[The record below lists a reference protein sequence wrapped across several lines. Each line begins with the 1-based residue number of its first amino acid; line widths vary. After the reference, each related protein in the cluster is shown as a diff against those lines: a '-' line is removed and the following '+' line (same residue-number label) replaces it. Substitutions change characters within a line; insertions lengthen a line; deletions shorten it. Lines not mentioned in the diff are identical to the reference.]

1 VTPSTFV
8 DLKPFHSIRTMSSQ
22 PAVGFGASL
31 TQAIT
36 SIVPSPTATLYESGV
51 RLVIYGLVLVL
62 VIGVVLILI
71 DSLYPFLPMNPIG
84 PSQEARAVKTF
95 WVNSAYTN
103 DENLVVPSSK
113 SPTVSP
119 SNWSVSIQLM
129 VGAVSPSA
137 FYKHIVHRGSNPA
150 RLPTGATAGAS
161 GHAGIQASD
170 LPSVSGIPSPSDA
183 TYTTTGLPGVMNP
196 GIFLD
201 KSTNDIH
208 VFIHTVTTEGG
219 QSVLLLESMTI
230 TDVPLGTPLTLGIVC
245 NGRTLEVYLN
255 CRLYSTQLLKGTPY
269 LPKADNQWFGRYGIA
284 PMSGLI
290 QNLQLWDAAIGS
302 SDYMAMCGIGSFKKN

>member
-1 VTPSTFV
+1 MAFIGY
-8 DLKPFHSIRTMSSQ
+8 LKPFHSIRTMSSQ

-84 PSQEARAVKTF
+84 PSQEARAVKT
-95 WVNSAYTN
+95 
-103 DENLVVPSSK
+103 
-113 SPTVSP
+113 VSP

-150 RLPTGATAGAS
+150 GLPTGATAGAS

-219 QSVLLLESMTI
+219 QNVLLLESMTI
-230 TDVPLGTPLTLGIVC
+230 TDIPLGTPLTLGVVC

-284 PMSGLI
+284 PLSGLV

-302 SDYMAMCGIGSFKKN
+302 SDYMSMCGIGSFKKN